1 MSRLGAYA
9 STKLNYKLLSKLI
22 IHFFFLVENERKAKT
37 VWTNMHKHTHTHAV
51 FIRLIRF
58 EMDIEYHHVQTI
70 RSYIYSSLFESIY
83 GNFISMTVLFNLN
96 GGTDI

>member
-1 MSRLGAYA
+1 MKEKQRPYEQ
-9 STKLNYKLLSKLI
+9 TC
-22 IHFFFLVENERKAKT
+22 
-37 VWTNMHKHTHTHAV
+37 TNTHTHAV

-96 GGTDI
+96 GGTDM

>member
-37 VWTNMHKHTHTHAV
+37 VWTNMHKHTHTC
-51 FIRLIRF
+51 RF
-58 EMDIEYHHVQTI
+58 HSIDSVWNGYWIPSCANNSI
-70 RSYIYSSLFESIY
+70 IYI
-83 GNFISMTVLFNLN
+83 
-96 GGTDI
+96 